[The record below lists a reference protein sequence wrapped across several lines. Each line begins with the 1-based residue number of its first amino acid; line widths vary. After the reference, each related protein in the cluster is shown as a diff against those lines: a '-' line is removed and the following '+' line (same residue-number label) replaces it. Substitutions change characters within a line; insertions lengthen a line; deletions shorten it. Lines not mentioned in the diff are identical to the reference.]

1 MKAPEN
7 ILQEIEQYI
16 FENYKAGDRIITE
29 AEMAEKFGVGRS
41 TIRENMSVLA
51 ALGLIIRKTTGTY
64 VSEDITGCLTKP
76 LKMIMQLQRSNLTSI
91 MMLRNILEANAMV
104 LAAENVTDAELEKL
118 RYIHWKLLNPEY
130 DPQQF
135 IEDDFLFHNTIA
147 RISGN
152 PILVEF
158 ISAIRRVLMETS
170 EFHVSVNADPEQRK
184 ITCDG
189 HQRII
194 DALEERSTE
203 KALKAIN
210 DHFNDLIAV
219 YETKAMDGAA
229 TLPRQ
234 ALVVLLPESPLE
246 SSEDL

>member
-1 MKAPEN
+1 MKTPDN

-29 AEMAEKFGVGRS
+29 AEMAEKFNVGRS

-64 VSEDITGCLTKP
+64 VSEEITGCLVMP
-76 LKMIMQLQRSNLTSI
+76 FKMIMQVQRSNLASI

-104 LAAENVTDAELEKL
+104 MAAEKVTDAELEKL

-130 DPQQF
+130 DPYQF
-135 IEDDFLFHNTIA
+135 IEDDFLFHNTIS

-152 PILVEF
+152 PILIEL
-158 ISAIRRVLMETS
+158 ISAIRRVIMETS
-170 EFHVSVNADPEQRK
+170 EFHVNVNADPEQRK

-194 DALEERSTE
+194 DALQERSTE
-203 KALKAIN
+203 KALKALI
-210 DHFNDLIAV
+210 DHFNDLTDV
-219 YETKAMDGAA
+219 YNVKAMDDSAG
-229 TLPRQ
+229 TLPKSEV
-234 ALVVLLPESPLE
+234 AILLP
-246 SSEDL
+246 